1 MERKYIY
8 IFIYVCIYT
17 FDSSKQNCANV
28 NSVAC
33 ERTPRYLISV
43 VRNRPPRKA
52 LGPIWLNDETRV
64 DSELCGRREA

>member
-8 IFIYVCIYT
+8 IYIRVYIHVRFFETKLRKC
-17 FDSSKQNCANV
+17 KQC
-28 NSVAC
+28 SL

-43 VRNRPPRKA
+43 VRNHPPRKA

-64 DSELCGRREA
+64 DSELWGRREA